1 MKRDGQII
9 DMFWERSEAAVAE
22 TQKKYEKYC
31 MYIAE
36 NILGDREDAE
46 ECVNDAYLSL
56 WQSIPPARP
65 DDLPAYLGRIV
76 RNTSIDMLRRRK
88 AAKRGFGETEQISD

>member
-46 ECVNDAYLSL
+46 ECVNVRIFPCGRAYR
-56 WQSIPPARP
+56 PPDRTTCR
-65 DDLPAYLGRIV
+65 RI
-76 RNTSIDMLRRRK
+76 S
-88 AAKRGFGETEQISD
+88 AG

>member
-9 DMFWERSEAAVAE
+9 DMFWERSEAAVSE

-46 ECVNDAYLSL
+46 
-56 WQSIPPARP
+56 
-65 DDLPAYLGRIV
+65 
-76 RNTSIDMLRRRK
+76 
-88 AAKRGFGETEQISD
+88 